1 MVVSSTLAMTV
12 NVMTRA
18 PPLFPFPLEEI
29 RILTLRRPLPKSV
42 PRAGLAVLLVRPPNL
57 SRENGSV

>member
-29 RILTLRRPLPKSV
+29 RT
-42 PRAGLAVLLVRPPNL
+42 
-57 SRENGSV
+57 

>member
-42 PRAGLAVLLVRPPNL
+42 PRVGLAR
-57 SRENGSV
+57 SSSYKASKSFQRER

>member
-18 PPLFPFPLEEI
+18 PFGGDTHPDLAEAPAQVCAEG
-29 RILTLRRPLPKSV
+29 RILLEVMK
-42 PRAGLAVLLVRPPNL
+42 
-57 SRENGSV
+57 